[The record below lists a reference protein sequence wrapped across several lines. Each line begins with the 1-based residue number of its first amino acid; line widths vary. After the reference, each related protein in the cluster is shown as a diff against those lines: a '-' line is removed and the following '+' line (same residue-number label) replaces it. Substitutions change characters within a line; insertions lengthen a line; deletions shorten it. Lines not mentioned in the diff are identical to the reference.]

1 MSINER
7 LIHTA
12 SDATSGSG
20 NQEEGLILH
29 LDANDVD
36 SYDGTG
42 SVWYDISDH
51 EFTPSINPEE
61 QFNTVLYTGNGS
73 ASGQSVTGVGFQPDL
88 VWVKERGATGRHQIQ
103 DSVNGDGWLD
113 SSDNFGYA
121 GSQAHIDNRPV
132 ETFDSDGFTIPSNYT
147 YNNGNND
154 TFVAWCFKA
163 GGTAVSNTDGSTTSQ
178 VSVNN
183 DLGFSIVKTS
193 STSGA
198 ITFGHGLDSAPEM
211 IINKGL
217 TSTGWSWLVYHKD
230 IGTGKYL
237 RLNDTSSTTTNAG
250 SFSSVTSTTITNNSS
265 NSSSDYINY
274 CFASKRGVSKVG
286 SYTGTGASGNKVYTG
301 FEPAFVMFKN
311 TSSTGN
317 WIMHDNKRD
326 TTNPRAPHLRANTSG
341 AEDSGSNEQVD
352 FNGDGFTLKSG
363 GQNANYSGHTYI
375 YLAFAKSTN
384 ETELATTTTGVW
396 SGLQSAVSSI
406 TSDSTSTT
414 SAPGINESSTTS
426 SMFNQTNYWSMGD
439 NGTSEA
445 SNEIFITLNAAKSI
459 KGYAVYEMYQ
469 SNYRYTG
476 TTKLYGSTD
485 NSYWYL
491 LGSTVQTTSVQYNR
505 NETTFSAT
513 PEYQYYKLTMSANSR
528 GTYQGAWELEFLVDV
543 DVTPNLHLDAA
554 SYSGTGS
561 TWTAEVGSDGTIT
574 GATYDEEL
582 GDSLH
587 FDGVDDKV
595 DCGASVVKQNDMS
608 VEMWVNFD
616 NVVSTHGIFSN
627 YSTTDGNKGFSI
639 RLTSSGHIQVD
650 GYGTGGVANRLFRE
664 FNSGLLAGRWYHIVV
679 IVEAGTATCYVDG
692 ESIAQVNDS
701 NYNKHNGTVQYTA
714 ATTTRLGLS
723 YEGSQYLDGRLGQVR
738 IYDSILTQE
747 NIRQNYNYTKP
758 SYPNGINGTLVGP
771 SWNASGYF
779 DFNGTSD
786 HVTFNYSKWHNN
798 FTVSF
803 WVYFDDLSFGKL
815 FDKTTWY
822 ASSHQAFPF
831 SVSANN
837 GTVTASI
844 SYGNDYNFDVNV
856 SGSYTTGKWYHILV
870 TAEHGD
876 KLKIWSTAEDGTFNT
891 TPSGEATYT
900 GTVNGSGNNNY
911 TIGRAS
917 TVYGGGVGQDSF
929 FDGRISK
936 LKMFDKVL
944 SESEI
949 SAQFNEGA

>member
-88 VWVKERGATGRHQIQ
+88 TILKSRVTLSNGTGGSWMWFDSLRGPSNWNRT
-103 DSVNGDGWLD
+103 D
-113 SSDNFGYA
+113 SSAMADATSNGLA
-121 GSQAHIDNRPV
+121 S
-132 ETFDSDGFTIPSNYT
+132 FDADGFTTDNGYIYSNQNGRNYVA
-147 YNNGNND
+147 YN
-154 TFVAWCFKA
+154 FKA
-163 GGTAVSNTDGSTTSQ
+163 GGAPTATNTA
-178 VSVNN
+178 
-183 DLGFSIVKTS
+183 
-193 STSGA
+193 TSGA
-198 ITFGHGLDSAPEM
+198 MTANSVSIDGQLQSSWTPGGYPEIYPDKLSVNTKFGFSVVKWTGKGANGNTIPHGLGVPPEL
-211 IINKGL
+211 IITKRSDLNKNWYAG
-217 TSTGWSWLVYHKD
+217 TTYGFGWTHFLQP
-230 IGTGKYL
+230 
-237 RLNDTSSTTTNAG
+237 NTNQAQ
-250 SFSSVTSTTITNNSS
+250 TD
-265 NSSSDYINY
+265 SDYFDDTAPDGNVWSVYDGEAATVNPNGAAMISY

-384 ETELATTTTGVW
+384 ETELATTT
-396 SGLQSAVSSI
+396 
-406 TSDSTSTT
+406 
-414 SAPGINESSTTS
+414 
-426 SMFNQTNYWSMGD
+426 
-439 NGTSEA
+439 
-445 SNEIFITLNAAKSI
+445 
-459 KGYAVYEMYQ
+459 
-469 SNYRYTG
+469 
-476 TTKLYGSTD
+476 
-485 NSYWYL
+485 
-491 LGSTVQTTSVQYNR
+491 
-505 NETTFSAT
+505 
-513 PEYQYYKLTMSANSR
+513 
-528 GTYQGAWELEFLVDV
+528 
-543 DVTPNLHLDAA
+543 PNLHLDAA
-554 SYSGTGS
+554 SYSGSGY
-561 TWTAEVGSDGTIT
+561 TWTADVGSDGTIT

-582 GDSLH
+582 GDSFH

-771 SWNASGYF
+771 SWNPSGYF

-786 HVTFNYSKWHNN
+786 YVTFNYSKWHDN

-803 WVYFDDLSFGKL
+803 WAYFDDLSLGKI

-831 SVSANN
+831 AISANN

-844 SYGNDYNFDVNV
+844 SYGNDYSFDVNV

-876 KLKIWSTAEDGTFNT
+876 KLKIWSTAEDGTFNS
-891 TPSGEATYT
+891 TPSQEAAYT

-911 TIGRAS
+911 TLGRAS
-917 TVYGGGVGQDSF
+917 SVYGGGVGQDSF